1 MCQSWL
7 AALEVLAESGNQR
20 DAKTFQLARRLP
32 GLIHVSTVIAPGVRA
47 VPVGKTVAS
56 PVPSKERLAP
66 VESLTRV
73 VLPKNVEV
81 AVEDPGLTLV
91 QPVAPVAGSDE
102 VLLASRFKTRLL
114 LTIAALAGVGMS
126 RYVKAD
132 ARSDTSARKDVPLRV
147 FRLTLLYTLVN
158 I

>member
-1 MCQSWL
+1 M
-7 AALEVLAESGNQR
+7 
-20 DAKTFQLARRLP
+20 DK
-32 GLIHVSTVIAPGVRA
+32 
-47 VPVGKTVAS
+47 
-56 PVPSKERLAP
+56 LAP

-81 AVEDPGLTLV
+81 AVEDAGLTLF
-91 QPVAPVAGSDE
+91 QPVAPVAGKDE

-114 LTIAALAGVGMS
+114 LTIAAFAGVGIS

-132 ARSDTSARKDVPLRV
+132 ASSDTSARKDVPLRV

>member
-1 MCQSWL
+1 M
-7 AALEVLAESGNQR
+7 SGNQR
-20 DAKTFQLARRLP
+20 DAKTFQPARRLP
-32 GLIHVSTVIAPGVRA
+32 GLIQVSTVIAPGVLA
-47 VPVGKTVAS
+47 VPAGKYAAS
-56 PVPSKERLAP
+56 PVPSKARLAP

-81 AVEDPGLTLV
+81 AVEDAGLTLF
-91 QPVAPVAGSDE
+91 QPVAPVAASEE

-114 LTIAALAGVGMS
+114 LTIAALAGVGIS
-126 RYVKAD
+126 RYVNAD
-132 ARSDTSARKDVPLRV
+132 ASNATSARKDVPLRV